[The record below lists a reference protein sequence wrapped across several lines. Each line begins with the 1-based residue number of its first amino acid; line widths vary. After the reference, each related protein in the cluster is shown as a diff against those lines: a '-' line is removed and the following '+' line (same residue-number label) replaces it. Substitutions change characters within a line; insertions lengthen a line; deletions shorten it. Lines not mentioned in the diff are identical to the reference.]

1 MAPRVQLKDDREMKY
16 DLIFIQWSNHSMNS
30 KVGPNKDFRI
40 LNHQMN
46 LAHSFAKKN
55 SATDMR
61 VTCFSWNT
69 AHFLLI
75 SDPRR

>member
-46 LAHSFAKKN
+46 LAHSFAKK
-55 SATDMR
+55 T
-61 VTCFSWNT
+61 VPQTCAS
-69 AHFLLI
+69 HVFLGTLLTFC
-75 SDPRR
+75 